1 MFPQMPTTF
10 IYEIDAVLNQSKTMR
25 DPDQLFR
32 DELLRPDPVYMTIR
46 KGVTALRGL
55 FTRSQ
60 EMGSMAK
67 DSGPVQQVT
76 AIVPPASDE
85 DEPRIA
91 A

>member
-10 IYEIDAVLNQSKTMR
+10 IYEFHAVLNQAKAMR

-46 KGVTALRGL
+46 KGVTALRGM

-60 EMGSMAK
+60 ETVPAM
-67 DSGPVQQVT
+67 DSNPVQQVT
-76 AIVPPASDE
+76 SIVPLASDE
-85 DEPRIA
+85 DAPRIA